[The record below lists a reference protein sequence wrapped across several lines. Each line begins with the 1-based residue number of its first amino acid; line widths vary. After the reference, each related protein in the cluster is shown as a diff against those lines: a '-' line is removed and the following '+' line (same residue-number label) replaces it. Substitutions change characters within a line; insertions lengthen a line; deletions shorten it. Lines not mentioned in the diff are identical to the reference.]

1 MRAAVALCVG
11 VFVRGGVEGL
21 SLPSLF
27 SDDKSSQQLAI
38 VYSAPDSAAVV
49 KVLAKNFHLLD
60 DEKKTN
66 KKERKV
72 DREKDP
78 KAQEKSFAHSSIREV
93 STVSWEISLRL
104 LTRQLSFVLI
114 TVGRTLFCDKKL
126 GIL

>member
-38 VYSAPDSAAVV
+38 VYSAPDSVAVV

-60 DEKKTN
+60 DEKKRRTRR
-66 KKERKV
+66 KEKSIAKNIRRRKRKV
-72 DREKDP
+72 
-78 KAQEKSFAHSSIREV
+78 
-93 STVSWEISLRL
+93 
-104 LTRQLSFVLI
+104 
-114 TVGRTLFCDKKL
+114 RTQ
-126 GIL
+126 

>member
-38 VYSAPDSAAVV
+38 VYSAPDSVAVV
-49 KVLAKNFHLLD
+49 KVLAKNFRLLD

-72 DREKDP
+72 DREKHP

-93 STVSWEISLRL
+93 STASWEISLRL
-104 LTRQLSFVLI
+104 LTRTAF
-114 TVGRTLFCDKKL
+114 FCFDHSWTNF
-126 GIL
+126 IL